1 MPLLAKSLVLL
12 NSVLLS
18 GFSTLTETLLI
29 HPLPIYENMNSN
41 EQILYCDPCINLRL
55 ANLKKLKEQRE
66 REEKIKAEQEQINYS
81 NRMAE
86 LEREAL
92 SESRKSLI
100 KGTALLAKDLEEKKA
115 KRNIRSLP
123 QTEQSNDIDYYKEF
137 ETRRNKYREEL
148 LSQINEKQSRKTELE
163 RAEREAEKKRLED
176 IETEKQRSIK
186 ELENESLIQREVYKH
201 SLAQQVFEKNS
212 KKAEELYQKQ
222 VERVLLDEQVR
233 KHQEDQRKLLL
244 MIRRGVDPNDKES
257 NFYSQE
263 NDHFS
268 SCSSCKKLL
277 PIKTLSKFPS

>member
-29 HPLPIYENMNSN
+29 HTLPIYENMNSN

-100 KGTALLAKDLEEKKA
+100 KGTALLAKDLEEKK
-115 KRNIRSLP
+115 
-123 QTEQSNDIDYYKEF
+123 
-137 ETRRNKYREEL
+137 
-148 LSQINEKQSRKTELE
+148 SQ
-163 RAEREAEKKRLED
+163 KKH
-176 IETEKQRSIK
+176 K
-186 ELENESLIQREVYKH
+186 
-201 SLAQQVFEKNS
+201 VFATN
-212 KKAEELYQKQ
+212 
-222 VERVLLDEQVR
+222 
-233 KHQEDQRKLLL
+233 
-244 MIRRGVDPNDKES
+244 
-257 NFYSQE
+257 
-263 NDHFS
+263 
-268 SCSSCKKLL
+268 
-277 PIKTLSKFPS
+277 